1 MIPVMSL
8 SVFGLAIFLLII
20 GAPVVVAIGF
30 SSILVLLFF
39 QPVPLVAIPQLMF
52 SGMESYVLVAIPL
65 FVLAGVL
72 MESGGIAKKLISF
85 SKGLVGW
92 SKGGLGAVNVFS
104 SFIFGGISGSSIAD
118 TVAIGSVMI
127 PEMVEDGYDKDYSA
141 AITVISSTLA
151 VVVPPSVL
159 MIILGALSEQSVS
172 RLLIGGLIP
181 GAFMAIAMMVQNY
194 IISKKHG
201 YGTVTKFSFTYL
213 WKTFK
218 QGILALGTPLII
230 LIGIMTGFVTPTE
243 SGALAVFYTLII
255 SAFFYKT
262 LNLKVLRQSMITGS
276 KMTASVVA
284 IVAVSSVFTFIL
296 TYEGLPQLVATFL
309 TNISQNKIVIL
320 LLINVFLLIVGT
332 IIDASVAIV
341 ILVPILFPVAL
352 NLGIHPIHFGV
363 LFVINLAIGLVTP
376 PFGVCLFSV
385 CSIAKIEMGPLIK
398 STFPLYTSLIVV
410 LLSTTVFPEIVLFLP
425 RLIFGE

>member
-1 MIPVMSL
+1 
-8 SVFGLAIFLLII
+8 
-20 GAPVVVAIGF
+20 
-30 SSILVLLFF
+30 
-39 QPVPLVAIPQLMF
+39 
-52 SGMESYVLVAIPL
+52 
-65 FVLAGVL
+65 
-72 MESGGIAKKLISF
+72 
-85 SKGLVGW
+85 
-92 SKGGLGAVNVFS
+92 
-104 SFIFGGISGSSIAD
+104 
-118 TVAIGSVMI
+118 
-127 PEMVEDGYDKDYSA
+127 
-141 AITVISSTLA
+141 
-151 VVVPPSVL
+151 
-159 MIILGALSEQSVS
+159 
-172 RLLIGGLIP
+172 
-181 GAFMAIAMMVQNY
+181 
-194 IISKKHG
+194 
-201 YGTVTKFSFTYL
+201 
-213 WKTFK
+213 
-218 QGILALGTPLII
+218 
-230 LIGIMTGFVTPTE
+230 MTGFVTPTE

-385 CSIAKIEMGPLIK
+385 CNIAKIEMGPLIK